1 MSFKKSIHAPLLF
14 STISLSFILL
24 CAKVL
29 HVDAF
34 SNTYKFEN
42 KAFSLNK
49 LSSSNDDELSTSSRR
64 DWIKGVAGGAAVT
77 GLVANK
83 VAIRGPEPYQPTID
97 SLTNKVIVITGG
109 NTGLGLESA
118 KRLASGGATVVITS
132 RNMQKGAIAVQDVKD
147 YCASKG
153 VINEN
158 VYSLPLDLCD
168 LENVKSFGEVY
179 KKSPVGD
186 KKIDILMNN
195 AGVMAIPELE
205 LTKDGYE
212 KTFQSN
218 HLGHFVLTSVL
229 MPLLNT
235 AGDGSTVINVSSSAY
250 MIASKGLNLDNLNGE
265 KSYGPWDA
273 YGQSKLQNIL
283 FTKELQRRAKEANI
297 NLTSTSL
304 HPGAVRTDLAR
315 YLVGKD
321 NFVSMQDKAAQENMK
336 LTPATLTLLPLVYFT
351 KSVDRGAT
359 TQIWLASG
367 QGGDDIGGKFFQNC
381 KSLPL
386 GAAAEDMESAKAL
399 WSVSEKLGGIN
410 FDLKV

>member
-1 MSFKKSIHAPLLF
+1 MIRKNRIHSSFLGSTIALALILF
-14 STISLSFILL
+14 SAQVVNTCAFGNRNILQNKPISF
-24 CAKVL
+24 
-29 HVDAF
+29 
-34 SNTYKFEN
+34 N
-42 KAFSLNK
+42 KHF
-49 LSSSNDDELSTSSRR
+49 SSNNDELPTSSRR
-64 DWIKGVAGGAAVT
+64 DWIKGIAGGATVS

-83 VAIRGPEPYQPTID
+83 VAIRGPKPYQPAIG

-118 KRLASGGATVVITS
+118 KRLAAGGATIVLTS
-132 RNMQKGAIAVQDVKD
+132 RNMQKGAIAVQDIKD
-147 YCASKG
+147 YCTDKG

-168 LENVKSFGEVY
+168 LENVKSFGGVY
-179 KKSPVGD
+179 RKSPVGD
-186 KKIDILMNN
+186 KKIDVLMNN

-229 MPLLNT
+229 MPLFNT
-235 AGDGSTVINVSSSAY
+235 DGDGSTVINVSSSAY
-250 MIASKGLNLDNLNGE
+250 MIAGKGLNLDNLNSE

-297 NLTSTSL
+297 KLTSTSL

-315 YLVGKD
+315 YVVGKD
-321 NFVSMQDKAAQENMK
+321 NFVSMQDKEAQENMK
-336 LTPATLTLLPLVYFT
+336 LTPATLALLPLVYFT

-359 TQIWLASG
+359 TQVWLASG
-367 QGGDDIGGKFFQNC
+367 QGGDDIGGRFYQNC
-381 KSLPL
+381 KSLSL
-386 GAAAEDMESAKAL
+386 GPAAEDLESAKAL
-399 WSVSEKLGGIN
+399 WSISEELGGVK
-410 FDLKV
+410 FEL